1 MKRGRGRRE
10 EGRKAERRREI
21 GSGRENVEGWTEG
34 NKIGGGIGKKRE
46 GVKERWRQLM
56 EEEMET
62 ERS

>member
-10 EGRKAERRREI
+10 EGRRAGRRREI

-34 NKIGGGIGKKRE
+34 NKTGGGIGKKRE
-46 GVKERWRQLM
+46 GVKARWRQLM

>member
-1 MKRGRGRRE
+1 MRRGRRKRE
-10 EGRKAERRREI
+10 EGRRTGRRRKI
-21 GSGRENVEGWTEG
+21 GSGRENVEEWTEG
-34 NKIGGGIGKKRE
+34 NKTGGGIGKKGE